1 MKDIDRMNASLNTL
15 PVLLVDDSQ
24 TMRSIVA
31 QQLGNL
37 GFSDIDM
44 AVDGRT
50 ALDRLRERQY
60 ALMIS
65 DWEMEPMGGDALI
78 KAVRQDPKNIKLPV
92 IMITAT
98 GTRGASWLAGANAYL
113 PKPFTEGD
121 LHKAIKTVFGPR

>member
-1 MKDIDRMNASLNTL
+1 MDQPIHTL
-15 PVLLVDDSQ
+15 PVLVVDDSQ

-31 QQLGNL
+31 QLLGNL
-37 GFSDIDM
+37 GFSDIDE
-44 AVDGRT
+44 ATDGGA
-50 ALDRLRERQY
+50 ALERLRARQY

-65 DWEMEPMGGDALI
+65 DWEMQPMSGDQLI
-78 KAVRQDPKNIKLPV
+78 KAVRQDPKCAKLPV

-121 LHKAIKTVFGPR
+121 LLKAIKSVFGSR